1 VGLIR
6 ILIRIGRKFTFPQF
20 DTSPARDVKESERL
34 IQRDLGTLAAG
45 STGPAEQDS
54 APRSHELTSTRCD
67 GVKVARIRE
76 AFGLSQQEVAERAN
90 LSYSAVARI
99 EDGLMVFTPTVQ
111 AVAAVLGLSIA
122 DMRHPEDLG
131 SKSRGTSIE

>member
-1 VGLIR
+1 VGLTR
-6 ILIRIGRKFTFPQF
+6 IIISIGRKLTFRRF
-20 DTSPARDVKESERL
+20 DALPARDAEQSERL

-45 STGPAEQDS
+45 STGPAARDS
-54 APRSHELTSTRCD
+54 APGSHESTSTRCD

-76 AFGLSQQEVAERAN
+76 AFGLSQQEVADRAN

-131 SKSRGTSIE
+131 SKSRSTNIQ